1 MEDNTSRKQIIKAT
15 GIVGGAQLFSILIGI
30 IRTKIIAILL
40 GPSGVGLIG
49 ILQATT
55 ELVRNATGFGIN
67 FSGVKDIAEAN
78 ASENDQKISQTITIL
93 RRWALGTGILGML
106 VTIVLCVPLSN
117 YSFGNDKYALSIAIL
132 SVTLFLSSIAGGQ
145 LALLQG
151 LRQMGQMAKATLW
164 GAVVGIAITVPFYW
178 WLGVDGIV
186 PGMILTALGGVF
198 VSWWYSRKIKIVD
211 PKLTFAQTFKGGLDM
226 ARLGFF
232 IVVTGFVAT
241 GTMYIV
247 RAYIIKKVDIE
258 AVGVFQASWM
268 IGNLYLGI
276 VLNAMLAD
284 FFPRLSEINTDDKAS
299 NNLINEQMEIALLVG
314 SPLIIGLIAFAQLG
328 ITILYSS
335 KFSAAIPLLQWQM
348 LGSFIVLI
356 AWPLGVMFLAK
367 NKGVFNIF
375 TDGIWSVAYLL
386 FVFLGWD
393 FFGFIVLGIAYVGA
407 CLIKL
412 IAVYFSTS
420 YLGKFRFTNIN
431 LLYIAFFGVLT
442 ILTLFNVLYF
452 NGYLQYFFSG
462 IIIVLAVLFSYFK
475 LNKIIN
481 INELIRKKIFR
492 K

>member
-15 GIVGGAQLFSILIGI
+15 GIVGGAQIFSILIGI
-30 IRTKIIAILL
+30 IRTKVIAILL

-78 ASENDQKISQTITIL
+78 GSENDQKIAQTITIL
-93 RRWALGTGILGML
+93 RRWALGTGFLGMII
-106 VTIVLCVPLSN
+106 TIILCIPLSN
-117 YSFGNDKYALSIAIL
+117 YSFGNDNYALSIAIL
-132 SVTLFLSSIAGGQ
+132 SVTLFLSSISGGQ

-164 GAVVGIAITVPFYW
+164 GAILGIVITLPFYW
-178 WLGVDGIV
+178 WLGVNGIV
-186 PGMILTALGGVF
+186 PGMILTALGGVV
-198 VSWWYSRKIKIVD
+198 VSWWYSRKIKIIV
-211 PKLTFAQTFKGGLDM
+211 PKLTFYQTFNGGLNM

-232 IVVTGFVAT
+232 IVITGFVAT

-247 RAYIIKKVDIE
+247 RGYIIKKMNIE
-258 AVGVFQASWM
+258 AVGIFQASWM

-284 FFPRLSEINTDDKAS
+284 FFPRLSEVNTDNEAS
-299 NNLINEQMEIALLVG
+299 NKLINEQMEIALLVG
-314 SPLIIGLIAFAQLG
+314 SPLIIGLISFAQLG

-335 KFSAAIPLLQWQM
+335 KFSQAIPLLQWQM
-348 LGSFIVLI
+348 LGSFIILI

-375 TDGIWSVAYLL
+375 TDGIWSLTYLL
-386 FVFLGWD
+386 LIFLGWD
-393 FFGFIVLGIAYVGA
+393 YFGFIVLGIAYVGA
-407 CLIKL
+407 SFIKL
-412 IAVYFSTS
+412 ITVYFSTS
-420 YLGKFRFTNIN
+420 YLGKFRFTNVN
-431 LLYIAFFGVLT
+431 LLYITFFGILT
-442 ILTLFNVLYF
+442 IATLFNVLYF
-452 NGYLQYFFSG
+452 NGYIQYLFSG
-462 IIIVLAVLFSYFK
+462 IIIILAVLFSYFK
-475 LNKIIN
+475 LNRIIN
-481 INELIRKKIFR
+481 INELIHKKIFR